1 MHSSG
6 VRAEGPEE
14 SVLEKT
20 EPEVVLVGGTANR
33 GQVVRVG
40 ETVRRPQRPSRPAPH
55 ALLCHLA
62 AVGFDG
68 APRFPGVDEEGREGL
83 SVVPGTAGPPPFPE
97 WALTDE
103 ALVSV

>member
-20 EPEVVLVGGTANR
+20 EPEVVLFGGTANR

-40 ETVRRPQRPSRPAPH
+40 ETVRRPQRPSSPATH
-55 ALLCHLA
+55 ALLRHLA
-62 AVGFDG
+62 EVGFDG
-68 APRFPGVDEEGREGL
+68 PPRFLGVDEESREVL
-83 SVVPGTAGPPPFPE
+83 SYVPGTAVTPPFPE
-97 WALTDE
+97 WALT
-103 ALVSV
+103 